1 MTGHLP
7 GRTIVLRIRRKQLFL
22 TYREMDMVN
31 NRNRKARHWLLSV
44 LPLTGAMLF
53 TQCVGTVR
61 LPLIS
66 LDINNEELFLQL
78 PGGTVIVTD
87 DSVDVD
93 LPFVEVDL
101 RG

>member
-1 MTGHLP
+1 
-7 GRTIVLRIRRKQLFL
+7 
-22 TYREMDMVN
+22 MVN
-31 NRNRKARHWLLSV
+31 RRHRNVNHWYLGV
-44 LPLTGAMLF
+44 MPLVGAMLF

-87 DSVDVD
+87 ESVDVD
-93 LPFVEVDL
+93 LPFVNVDL
-101 RG
+101 QG